1 MPDLSSRAL
10 SSRALSSRVRA
21 IVRYVVQRFRE
32 DDLLEVAGSLTFTT
46 LFSLIPFV
54 TVVFT
59 VISALPVSGRF
70 TDTLHG
76 FIVSN
81 FVPGAASRL
90 ITVYTQQFVEKA
102 SHLTAI
108 GIGMLGV
115 TAIMLMFTIEQAF
128 NRIWRVRHPRPFLK
142 RVLVYWVAL
151 TLGPILIGA
160 SVYLTSSLVT
170 LSLGLVQGNGAHGL
184 LWKLTSVVL
193 TCVALALLYR
203 TVPSRRVSSWEAAI
217 GGVAAGLAFEAM
229 KAAFAWFV
237 THIGNYRLVYG
248 AFAGFPVFLLWI
260 YVSWLIVLA
269 GAVITAA
276 LPGLRAGLWLRPV
289 VPGVT
294 LVEALAMLRFLR
306 ERHFAGTPTD
316 AWEAARTIRMSHDD
330 AEVLLDR
337 MVGRGWVTRT
347 EDDLWMLARDPRTIP
362 LAECY
367 DEFLFRGEAL
377 AGEAAG
383 LGVAAGLP
391 SISGALMLDDLCIT
405 EAPVQLD
412 GPR

>member
-1 MPDLSSRAL
+1 MPHPSSRVP

-21 IVRYVVQRFRE
+21 IVRYVVQRIRE

-59 VISALPVSGRF
+59 VISAFPVSSRF
-70 TDTLHG
+70 TATLHG

-81 FVPGAASRL
+81 FVPGAASKL

-115 TAIMLMFTIEQAF
+115 TAVMLMFTIEQAF

-142 RVLVYWVAL
+142 RMLVYWVAL
-151 TLGPILIGA
+151 TMGPILIGA

-170 LSLGLVQGNGAHGL
+170 LSLGLV
-184 LWKLTSVVL
+184 VL
-193 TCVALALLYR
+193 TCAALALLYR

-260 YVSWLIVLA
+260 YISWLIVLA

-306 ERHFAGTPTD
+306 ERHLAGAPTD
-316 AWEAARTIRMSHDD
+316 AWEAARAIRMSHDD

-337 MVGRGWVTRT
+337 MVGRT
-347 EDDLWMLARDPRTIP
+347 EDDLWVLARDPRTIP

-377 AGEAAG
+377 AGEAVD

-391 SISGALMLDDLCIT
+391 SISGALTLDDLC
-405 EAPVQLD
+405 AADVPAQPD

>member
-1 MPDLSSRAL
+1 MPAL
-10 SSRALSSRVRA
+10 PARVRA
-21 IVRYVVQRFRE
+21 IVRYVVQRFRD

-46 LFSLIPFV
+46 LFSLIPLV

-59 VISALPVSGRF
+59 VISALPVSARF
-70 TDTLHG
+70 TATLHG
-76 FIVSN
+76 FIVGN
-81 FVPGAASRL
+81 FVPGAASKL
-90 ITVYTQQFVEKA
+90 ITVYTQQFVQKA
-102 SHLTAI
+102 SHLTAL

-151 TLGPILIGA
+151 TLGPLLIGA
-160 SVYLTSSLVT
+160 SVYMTSSLVT
-170 LSLGLVQGNGAHGL
+170 LSLGLVHGTNAHEL
-184 LWKLTSVVL
+184 LWKFTSVAL
-193 TCVALALLYR
+193 TCIALALLYR
-203 TVPSRRVSSWEAAI
+203 TVPSRRVSSAEAAI

-248 AFAGFPVFLLWI
+248 AFAGFPVFLLWL

-276 LPGLRAGLWLRPV
+276 LPGLRAGLWLRPK
-289 VPGVT
+289 VPGAT
-294 LVEALAMLRFLR
+294 LVEALALLRYLR
-306 ERHFAGTPTD
+306 DCHLAGLPTD

-330 AEVLLDR
+330 AEILLDR

-347 EDDLWMLARDPRTIP
+347 EDDLWMLARDPRKIP

-367 DEFLFRGEAL
+367 DEFLFRGGEL
-377 AGEAAG
+377 AGEAVD

-391 SISGALMLDDLCIT
+391 GISGALMVDDL
-405 EAPVQLD
+405 APPRPTDQPE